1 MKEDKEGKKAEQ
13 PAAKAKKQP
22 AKQGKDVFANMA
34 EKLGQKNLKDEDV
47 SKIIEKAQK
56 FAEEYPDEAAKII
69 ALAEAKKQNKEISDA
84 NEEKSPDK
92 TPNEK
97 DEVKDTKEKS
107 EPKAKE
113 NKDSE
118 GKEDKTTP
126 QKEDKKE
133 NKELSRP
140 QQMLN
145 YRETVINLIETY
157 KDDPLRAFQ
166 ELSAHKPSAQAPTYL
181 QQKYDAD
188 RAALLHN
195 IDEKI
200 RTSEPG
206 SKYSPEKLGEELYK
220 YQTNAETEAFAKEV
234 LQNNQNN
241 QELQESYKNAQN
253 GTTKQEQ
260 AEQKKQEEQKKA
272 QEEQQPSFIER
283 AFNKLR
289 KDPVARAV
297 KNMLV
302 SNSLKKRRM

>member
-1 MKEDKEGKKAEQ
+1 MTEDKEEKKVEQ
-13 PAAKAKKQP
+13 PAPEVKKQP

-34 EKLGQKNLKDEDV
+34 EKLGQKNLKDGEV

-56 FAEEYPDEAAKII
+56 LAEEYPEEAAKII

-84 NEEKSPDK
+84 AEEKSPDK
-92 TPNEK
+92 TSNEK
-97 DEVKDTKEKS
+97 DEVKDTKEKT

-118 GKEDKTTP
+118 GKEDKTNS

-133 NKELSRP
+133 NEELSRP
-140 QQMLN
+140 KQMLN
-145 YRETVINLIETY
+145 YRETVEHLIEVY

-166 ELSAHKPSAQAPTYL
+166 ELSAHKPSTQDPTYI

-195 IDEKI
+195 VDEKI

-253 GTTKQEQ
+253 GTTEQEQ
-260 AEQKKQEEQKKA
+260 AEQKKKEEQKKEQEEQK
-272 QEEQQPSFIER
+272 PSFLER
-283 AFNKLR
+283 LR
-289 KDPVARAV
+289 KNPVVRAV
-297 KNMLV
+297 KNQFIY
-302 SNSLKKRRM
+302 NTIKGRRL